1 MGEVSKAAAVVIYT
15 RNNARVVSR
24 KVSTGENSRPP
35 LRWLVL
41 EYSRLGRGSDGGVG
55 VDYSVGAGMLQVR

>member
-1 MGEVSKAAAVVIYT
+1 VSL
-15 RNNARVVSR
+15 

-41 EYSRLGRGSDGGVG
+41 EYSRLGRGIDGGIG
-55 VDYSVGAGMLQVR
+55 VDCLVGAGML